1 MAVML
6 FPQATVIKNATYSQN
21 KSPEGMQRAESTPGP
36 IYPMTQK
43 IREAWKGGIPVS
55 HM

>member
-1 MAVML
+1 MVVMF

-21 KSPEGMQRAESTPGP
+21 KSPEGMWRAESTPGP

-43 IREAWKGGIPVS
+43 TERPGKGGIPVS
-55 HM
+55 YM